1 VNLQTSRLL
10 IVDDDPALLAGLS
23 DALHVR
29 LPEVSTATAASAK
42 QALGL
47 MANADFDCILCDLV
61 MPEMNGLEFLRR
73 VRQVCPETAVILMT
87 GCGNDATAAE
97 ARRLGAAGFLPKPFT
112 MDDVVP
118 LIRCTLERT
127 PLLRRLHETNRRSV
141 LGHNTGSR

>member
-1 VNLQTSRLL
+1 MPGQSRLL

-29 LPEVSTATAASAK
+29 LPQVSTATAASAK

-73 VRQVCPETAVILMT
+73 VRQLCPGTAVILMT
-87 GCGNDATAAE
+87 GCGNDATVAE
-97 ARRLGAAGFLPKPFT
+97 AQRLGAAGFLPNPFT

-118 LIRCTLERT
+118 LIRRTLDRA
-127 PLLRRLHETNRRSV
+127 PLLRRLREANRRSTF
-141 LGHNTGSR
+141 GNERPRT